1 MSGEL
6 SRLWKMSSSV
16 WCRIDMWASLR
27 RLRALLTKEFTQIA
41 RDKTTFVMMIGIPVL
56 QIILFGFAV
65 NTDVK
70 HLPAAVFD
78 QSLSAESRELLD
90 SLTACEYFDFQY
102 VENSNKAVDDRI
114 LSGDA
119 KVGIIIPP
127 NFTENIKHGRSAQ
140 VQVDASDNMTSSS
153 AIAAAQLVGSAK
165 SQQILME
172 RQGIGRK
179 PSESPIDMRIRP
191 WFNPDFISA
200 YYMVPGIVAVI
211 LTMTMVMI
219 TAMAIVK
226 EKEVG
231 TMEQLI
237 VTPLRPVELMLGK
250 IIPYVVVGYA
260 QTIIA
265 LSAGILIFD
274 LPFRGSALLLF
285 ALTTLYIIASLAL
298 GILISTVSET
308 QVQASQMSMFVFL
321 PSMMLSGYLFPR
333 ESMPKLFYYIGDLFP
348 ITYYLPVVR
357 GIVLKGIGM
366 NYIYPLFFALLVY
379 GVVAFT
385 VSVIKFKNK
394 LG

>member
-1 MSGEL
+1 M
-6 SRLWKMSSSV
+6 
-16 WCRIDMWASLR
+16 IASLR
-27 RLRALLTKEFTQIA
+27 RLRALLTKEFIQIA
-41 RDKTTFVMMIGIPVL
+41 RDRTTFIMMIGVPVL

-78 QSLSAESRELLD
+78 QSLSAESRELLN
-90 SLTACEYFDFQY
+90 SLTACEYFDFNFI
-102 VENSNKAVDDRI
+102 EHSNKAVDDRI
-114 LSGDA
+114 LSGNA

-127 NFTENIKHGRSAQ
+127 DFTENIKHGRSAQ
-140 VQVDASDNMTSSS
+140 GQVLVDASDSMTSAS
-153 AIAAAQLVGSAK
+153 AIAAAQLVGSVK

-172 RQGIGRK
+172 RQSVGVHNQDQ
-179 PSESPIDMRIRP
+179 PIDMRIRP

-200 YYMVPGIVAVI
+200 FYMVPGIVAVI

-231 TMEQLI
+231 TLEQLL
-237 VTPLRPVELMLGK
+237 VTPLRPFELMLGK
-250 IIPYVVVGYA
+250 IIPYVAVGYA
-260 QTIIA
+260 QMIIA
-265 LSAGILIFD
+265 ISVGVLIFAV
-274 LPFRGSALLLF
+274 PFRGSVLLLF
-285 ALTTLYIIASLAL
+285 VLTTLYIIASLAL

-308 QVQASQMSMFVFL
+308 QIQASQMSMFVFL

-357 GIVLKGIGM
+357 GIVLKGVGI
-366 NYIYPLFFALLVY
+366 NYLYPMFFALLVY
-379 GVVAFT
+379 GIVAFT

>member
-1 MSGEL
+1 M
-6 SRLWKMSSSV
+6 
-16 WCRIDMWASLR
+16 R
-27 RLRALLTKEFTQIA
+27 RLRALLTKEFIQIA
-41 RDKTTFVMMIGIPVL
+41 RDRTTFIMMIGVPVL

-70 HLPAAVFD
+70 HLPAAIFD
-78 QSLSAESRELLD
+78 QSLSAESRELLN
-90 SLTACEYFDFQY
+90 SLTACEYFDFNF
-102 VENSNKAVDDRI
+102 VEHSNKAIDDRI

-127 NFTENIKHGRSAQ
+127 DFTENIKHGRSAQ
-140 VQVDASDNMTSSS
+140 VQVLVDASDSMTSSS
-153 AIAAAQLVGSAK
+153 AIAAAQLVGTVK
-165 SQQILME
+165 SQQILLE
-172 RQGIGRK
+172 RQAVGTHGQDQ
-179 PSESPIDMRIRP
+179 PIDMRIRP

-231 TMEQLI
+231 TLEQLL
-237 VTPLRPVELMLGK
+237 VTPLRPYELMLGK

-260 QTIIA
+260 QMIIA
-265 LSAGILIFD
+265 LSVGVLIFD
-274 LPFRGSALLLF
+274 LPFRGSILLLF
-285 ALTTLYIIASLAL
+285 LLTTLYIIASLAL
-298 GILISTVSET
+298 GILISTISKT
-308 QVQASQMSMFVFL
+308 QIQASQMSLFVFL

-357 GIVLKGIGM
+357 GIVLKGVGI
-366 NYIYPLFFALLVY
+366 NYLYPMFFALLVY
-379 GVVAFT
+379 GIVAFT
-385 VSVIKFKNK
+385 ISVIKFKNK

>member
-1 MSGEL
+1 M
-6 SRLWKMSSSV
+6 
-16 WCRIDMWASLR
+16 IASLR
-27 RLRALLTKEFTQIA
+27 RLRALLTKEFIQIA
-41 RDKTTFVMMIGIPVL
+41 RDRTTFIMMIGVPVL

-78 QSLSAESRELLD
+78 QSLSAESRELLN
-90 SLTACEYFDFQY
+90 SLTACEYFDFNFI
-102 VENSNKAVDDRI
+102 EHSNKAVDDRI
-114 LSGDA
+114 LSGNA

-127 NFTENIKHGRSAQ
+127 DFTENIKHGRSAQ
-140 VQVDASDNMTSSS
+140 VQVLVDASDSMTSAS
-153 AIAAAQLVGSAK
+153 AIAAAQLVGSVK

-172 RQGIGRK
+172 RQSVGVHNQDQ
-179 PSESPIDMRIRP
+179 PIDMRIRP

-200 YYMVPGIVAVI
+200 FYMVPGIVAVI

-231 TMEQLI
+231 TLEQLL
-237 VTPLRPVELMLGK
+237 VTPLRPFELMLGK
-250 IIPYVVVGYA
+250 IIPYVAVGYA
-260 QTIIA
+260 QMIIA
-265 LSAGILIFD
+265 ISVGVLIFD
-274 LPFRGSALLLF
+274 VPFRGSVLLLF
-285 ALTTLYIIASLAL
+285 VLTTLYIIASLAL

-308 QVQASQMSMFVFL
+308 QIQASQMSMFVFL

-357 GIVLKGIGM
+357 GIVLKGVGI
-366 NYIYPLFFALLVY
+366 NYLYPMFFALLVY
-379 GVVAFT
+379 GIVAFT

>member
-1 MSGEL
+1 M
-6 SRLWKMSSSV
+6 K
-16 WCRIDMWASLR
+16 ASFR
-27 RLRALLTKEFTQIA
+27 RLRALLVKEFIQIA
-41 RDKTTFVMMIGIPVL
+41 RDRTTFIMLIGVPVMQV
-56 QIILFGFAV
+56 ILFGFAV

-78 QSLSAESRELLD
+78 QSLSADSRELLD
-90 SLTACEYFDFQY
+90 SLTACEYFNIKF
-102 VENSNKAVDDRI
+102 VEKSNQAVDDRI

-127 NFTENIKHGRSAQ
+127 DFTENIKHARPAQ
-140 VQVDASDNMTSSS
+140 VQVLVDASDSMTSSS
-153 AIAAAQLVGSAK
+153 AIAAAQLVGSVK

-172 RQGIGRK
+172 RQGVGRK
-179 PSESPIDMRIRP
+179 QTESPIDMRIRP

-200 YYMVPGIVAVI
+200 FYMVPGIVAVI
-211 LTMTMVMI
+211 LTMTMVMV

-231 TMEQLI
+231 TLEQLL
-237 VTPLRPVELMLGK
+237 VTPLRPFELMLGK

-265 LSAGILIFD
+265 ISAGVLIFD
-274 LPFRGSALLLF
+274 LPFRGSILLLF

-298 GILISTVSET
+298 GILISTISQT
-308 QVQASQMSMFVFL
+308 QIQASQMSLFVFL

-333 ESMPKLFYYIGDLFP
+333 ESMPTLFYYLGDLFP
-348 ITYYLPVVR
+348 ITYYLTVIR
-357 GIVLKGIGM
+357 GIVLKGVGM
-366 NYIYPLFFALLVY
+366 SYLYPMFFALLVY
-379 GVVAFT
+379 GIVAFT
-385 VSVIKFKNK
+385 ISVIKFKNK